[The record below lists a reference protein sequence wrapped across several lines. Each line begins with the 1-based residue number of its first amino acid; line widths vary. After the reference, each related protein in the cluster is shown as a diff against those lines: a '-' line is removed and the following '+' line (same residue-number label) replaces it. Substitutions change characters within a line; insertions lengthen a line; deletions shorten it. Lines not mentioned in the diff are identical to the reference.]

1 MADSKAGDP
10 QSTHPGAGVQALI
23 DRLKSEGV
31 SAGQEEANRILA
43 DARAQADKIV
53 ADAEAR
59 ARAIVDT
66 AKAEAAREEAAT
78 RDGLKIAARDM
89 VLSLRNELDRRIQD
103 EAKRLIGV
111 ALADETF
118 VQKLIITVAGKAKEA
133 ADVTAADKM
142 EIVLPERAVTFE
154 ELKQSPEA
162 VQPGTLTHFV
172 LALAGDVLR
181 KGVTFSSA
189 PGQNGISIKL
199 TDKNISIDM
208 NEDTVAELLK
218 AHLQPRL
225 RAVMEGVLR

>member
-1 MADSKAGDP
+1 MADTNTPDAAE
-10 QSTHPGAGVQALI
+10 THPGAGVQALI

-31 SAGQEEANRILA
+31 SAGQEEAARILT

-59 ARAIVDT
+59 AKAMVDA

-89 VLSLRNELDRRIQD
+89 VLSLRNELDSRIQD

-111 ALADETF
+111 ALADDDF
-118 VQKLIITVAGKAKEA
+118 IQSLILAVAGKAKDS
-133 ADVTAADKM
+133 ADISPDDKM

-162 VQPGTLTHFV
+162 VKPGTLTHFV

-181 KGVTFSSA
+181 KGVTFSTA
-189 PGQNGISIKL
+189 PGLQGISIKL
-199 TDKNISIDM
+199 TDKDISIDM

>member
-1 MADSKAGDP
+1 MADTNIPDGAE
-10 QSTHPGAGVQALI
+10 THPGAGVQALI
-23 DRLKSEGV
+23 DRLKMEGV
-31 SAGQEEANRILA
+31 TAGKEEADRILS
-43 DARAQADKIV
+43 DAKAQADKIV
-53 ADAEAR
+53 ADAEAK
-59 ARAIVDT
+59 AKSLLDT
-66 AKAEAAREEAAT
+66 AKAEAEREEAAT

-118 VQKLIITVAGKAKEA
+118 IEKLIIAVAGKAKDA
-133 ADVTAADKM
+133 ADISPGDKM

-154 ELKQSPEA
+154 ELKQSPES
-162 VQPGTLTHFV
+162 VKPGTLTHFV

-181 KGVTFSSA
+181 EGVTFSTA
-189 PGQNGISIKL
+189 PGQQGISIKL
-199 TDKNISIDM
+199 TDKDISIDM
-208 NEDTVAELLK
+208 NEETVAELLK